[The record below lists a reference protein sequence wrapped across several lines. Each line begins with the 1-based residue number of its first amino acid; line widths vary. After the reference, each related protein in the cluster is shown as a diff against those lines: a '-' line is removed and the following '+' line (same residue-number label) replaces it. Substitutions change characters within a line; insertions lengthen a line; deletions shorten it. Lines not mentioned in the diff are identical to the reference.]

1 MNIEQYREFCIGKEG
16 ATEEFPFDNETLVY
30 KVYGKIFALSGVE
43 NFASIN
49 LKCDPEYAVE
59 LREKYDSIKPGYH
72 MNKKHWNTILMDGSL
87 PDKLIKEL
95 ILQSY
100 DLVLRGIPASK
111 QVPASK

>member
-1 MNIEQYREFCIGKEG
+1 MNIEQYREFCIGMEG

-30 KVYGKIFALSGVE
+30 KVYGKIFSLSGVE

-72 MNKKHWNTILMDGSL
+72 MNKKHWNTLAMDGSF
-87 PDKLIKEL
+87 PDKLIKDL
-95 ILQSY
+95 ILHSY
-100 DLVLRGIPASK
+100 ELVLKGIPGLK
-111 QVPASK
+111 RVPASK